1 MPEAPDRR
9 VTHVI
14 RDNVEEDSSETAAA
28 VRTVD
33 PDAALQDYTELARL
47 LRAADQAGDREAM
60 VQIRELM
67 DGIWPALTEEQ
78 RGRIE
83 DGEFDW

>member
-1 MPEAPDRR
+1 MPATDEPRVTHIVREAIDEAPD
-9 VTHVI
+9 VA
-14 RDNVEEDSSETAAA
+14 AAA
-28 VRTVD
+28 VRQVD
-33 PDAALQDYTELARL
+33 PDAALADYTELARL
-47 LRAADQAGDREAM
+47 LRAADQAGDREAA

-78 RGRIE
+78 KVRIE

>member
-1 MPEAPDRR
+1 MPATDEPR
-9 VTHVI
+9 VTDIVREAI
-14 RDNVEEDSSETAAA
+14 EDETDATAAA
-28 VRTVD
+28 VRQVD
-33 PDAALQDYTELARL
+33 PDAALADYTELARL
-47 LRAADQAGDREAM
+47 LRAADQAGDREAV

-78 RGRIE
+78 KGRIE